1 MKEEKKDLDFFDELY
16 AEILSHDKVTV
27 ITEMRSCDR
36 TFDRW
41 ITIESIIQP
50 SKFLTEEDLAKFRS
64 GMNWTPYFIR
74 EKVEDLMVG
83 PTKEDIVLVD
93 IGQLFTRL
101 MLSWYRRVV
110 KVRMLVDDDEWIATE
125 NFYKDIE
132 KHVGDAICFSIE
144 YYRSLRLEDRIKS
157 TIKEHL

>member
-74 EKVEDLMVG
+74 EKVEDLMVNYC
-83 PTKEDIVLVD
+83 KRNNKIEKVRKMKKSELNF
-93 IGQLFTRL
+93 LE
-101 MLSWYRRVV
+101 VV
-110 KVRMLVDDDEWIATE
+110 K
-125 NFYKDIE
+125 
-132 KHVGDAICFSIE
+132 
-144 YYRSLRLEDRIKS
+144 
-157 TIKEHL
+157 